1 MRLRI
6 LSALIVLS
14 IVVLAVLAWTRSTTH
29 EASSAGD
36 GGATAAP
43 QSEGAGGT
51 GMPSTGEPTG
61 APADPGVAWQVPP
74 RWVEELATGMRIA
87 TYVVP
92 APAAGGEPAKCAV
105 YYFGPGQGGGTD
117 ANIERWIG
125 EFENP
130 ARPVR
135 RASEVRGL
143 KISRV
148 EVTGTYLAHADP
160 AQGSSG
166 PSAGWTLL
174 GAIVEGPDGPVFFKL
189 TGPSG
194 SAASAAKEFDGL
206 LASLRKK

>member
-14 IVVLAVLAWTRSTTH
+14 FVVLAVLAWTRSTTH
-29 EASSAGD
+29 DASSAGA
-36 GGATAAP
+36 GGEMAAP
-43 QSEGAGGT
+43 QGEGAGGT
-51 GMPSTGEPTG
+51 GMPSIGEPTG

-74 RWVEELATGMRIA
+74 RWVEEPATGMRIA
-87 TYVVP
+87 TYVIP
-92 APAAGGEPAKCAV
+92 APASGGEAARCAV

-130 ARPVR
+130 TRPVR

-143 KISRV
+143 KLSRV
-148 EVTGTYLAHADP
+148 EVSGTYVAHADP
-160 AQGSSG
+160 AQGAPG
-166 PSAGWTLL
+166 PASGWTLL
-174 GAIVEGPDGPVFFKL
+174 GAIVEGPSGAVFFKL
-189 TGPSG
+189 TGPHG
-194 SAASAAKEFDGL
+194 SADPAAKEFDGM